1 MRMKIAIE
9 NGKLGQAIS
18 LLFDLPLK
26 GKQSRHRTKFIE
38 RLNARLEE
46 VENDRIALA
55 KEHAKKDEDG
65 KAIKSD
71 GHFDIA
77 DRDAFAK
84 DLQELYEEELI
95 IEGGD
100 VSGMLKTVKEVL
112 ENCDKELSGQEA
124 VIYDYLCD
132 QFEKGV
138 DEE

>member
-1 MRMKIAIE
+1 MTMKIAIE
-9 NGKLGQAIS
+9 NGKLGQAAS

-26 GKQSRHRTKFIE
+26 GKQSRHRSKFVQLLAG
-38 RLNARLEE
+38 RQEE
-46 VENDRIALA
+46 VEKGRVQLA
-55 KEHAKKDEDG
+55 GEHAKKDKDG
-65 KAIKSD
+65 EPVTKD
-71 GHFDIA
+71 GVFDI
-77 DRDAFAK
+77 DDQEAFTK
-84 DLQELYEEELI
+84 DLQELYEEEMI

>member
-1 MRMKIAIE
+1 MKIAIE
-9 NGKLGQAIS
+9 NGKLGQAAS

-26 GKQSRHRTKFIE
+26 GKQSRHRSKFV
-38 RLNARLEE
+38 RLLADRQEE
-46 VENDRIALA
+46 VEKGRVQLA
-55 KEHAKKDEDG
+55 SEHAKKDKDG
-65 KAIKSD
+65 EPVTKD
-71 GHFDIA
+71 GVFDI
-77 DRDAFAK
+77 DDQEAFTK
-84 DLQELYEEELI
+84 ELQELYEEEMI

>member
-1 MRMKIAIE
+1 MKIAIE

-38 RLNARLEE
+38 RLSSRLEE
-46 VENDRIALA
+46 VEKDRIELA
-55 KEHAKKDEDG
+55 KEHANKDADG
-65 KAIKSD
+65 EAIKTN
-71 GHFDIA
+71 GNFDIA
-77 DRDAFAK
+77 DLDAFGK
-84 DLQELYEEELI
+84 DLQELYKEEMI

-100 VSGMLKTVKEVL
+100 VSGMLKTVKAVL
-112 ENCDKELSGQEA
+112 EDCDKELSGQEA

>member
-1 MRMKIAIE
+1 MKIAIE

-26 GKQSRHRTKFIE
+26 GKQSRHRTKFIGK
-38 RLNARLEE
+38 LNARLEE

-55 KEHAKKDEDG
+55 KEHAKKDADG
-65 KAIKSD
+65 EAVQTD
-71 GHFDIA
+71 GNFDIV
-77 DRDAFAK
+77 DVEAFSK
-84 DLQELYEEELI
+84 DLKELYAEEMI

-100 VSGMLKTVKEVL
+100 VSGMLKTVKAIL
-112 ENCDKELSGQEA
+112 EDCDKELSGQEA
-124 VIYDYLCD
+124 FIYDYLCD

>member
-1 MRMKIAIE
+1 MKVAIE

-26 GKQSRHRTKFIE
+26 GKQSRHRTKFV
-38 RLNARLEE
+38 RLLADRQEE
-46 VENDRIALA
+46 VEKGRIELA

-65 KAIKSD
+65 EPIATD
-71 GHFDIA
+71 GAYDIE
-77 DRDAFAK
+77 DRDGFAK
-84 DLQELYEEELI
+84 DLQELYDEEMI

-100 VSGMLKTVKEVL
+100 VSGMLKTVKAVL
-112 ENCDKELSGQEA
+112 ENCDKELSRQEA